1 MVQAVILAAGKST
14 RTYPLTLTKPKPL
27 LPIINR
33 PLLEHILDSLIETGK
48 INEAIIV
55 TGYKGEMIKDYFKE
69 KYKSLPLKYSEQE
82 QQLGTW
88 DAVYK
93 LKGLIEDRFV
103 VLYGDNLHSSHDIKH
118 CLDYTYSIS
127 LIETETPEI
136 FGIAKMDNY
145 LVKEFVEKPKEYVG
159 NLASSGILV
168 FDKYIFKYEPF
179 FSESGEAYLT
189 DMVNLLCK
197 EKPVYGIKLNG
208 YWLPVGYPW
217 DLLAANE
224 FFISKINTTVI
235 EGTVEE
241 GVKIIEDV
249 HIGKGTLVK
258 APMRIEGP
266 VIIGENCVIGPGG
279 PIRAGTTIGDNCI
292 IGGSEI
298 KNSIIMDNVKI
309 KHQGYIGDSIL
320 GEKVNIGAGT
330 VAADSIN
337 EDPPEIIRSKVNGKL
352 ISTGRTKFGTV
363 IGDGAKTGVN
373 NSIKPGRKIWP
384 GMKLDVNL
392 TIYDDIM
399 PKEKS

>member
-1 MVQAVILAAGKST
+1 MIQAIILAAGKST
-14 RTYPLTLTKPKPL
+14 RTYPLTLTRPKPL
-27 LPIINR
+27 LPILNR
-33 PLLEHILDSLIETGK
+33 PLLEHILDSLIDTGK
-48 INEAIIV
+48 IDEAIIV
-55 TGYKGEMIKDYFKE
+55 TGYKGEMIKDYFKGN
-69 KYKSLPLKYSEQE
+69 YKSLKLKYYEQE
-82 QQLGTW
+82 RQLGTW

-93 LKGLIEDRFV
+93 LKDLIENRFV
-103 VLYGDNLHSSHDIKH
+103 VLYGDNLHSSHDIKL

-168 FDKYIFKYEPF
+168 FDKYIFKYDPF

-224 FFISKINTTVI
+224 FFIRKINTTVI

-241 GVKIIEDV
+241 GVKIAGDV

-266 VIIGENCVIGPGG
+266 VIIGDNCIIGPGG
-279 PIRAGTTIGDNCI
+279 PIRAGTTIGNNCV

-298 KNSIIMDNVKI
+298 KNSIIMGYTKI

-330 VAADSIN
+330 VAADSLN
-337 EDPPEIIRSKVNGKL
+337 KDPPEIVRSMVNGKL
-352 ISTGRTKFGTV
+352 IPTGRTKFGTV
-363 IGDGAKTGVN
+363 IGDEAKTVIN
-373 NSIKPGRKIWP
+373 TSIMPGRKIWP
-384 GMKLDVNL
+384 GAKSKPGIVVNE
-392 TIYDDIM
+392 DIL
-399 PKEKS
+399 E